1 MKSRKLLVVYIVLL
15 ACVLIAMFR
24 LWPYKQEPVPPRDY
38 PEIKSEGILRL
49 VTEYNQSGYYVAGHL
64 RFIRTGSTDSAGDEP
79 GRKFQTIIQ

>member
-49 VTEYNQSGYYVAGHL
+49 VTEYNQSGYYVAG
-64 RFIRTGSTDSAGDEP
+64 D
-79 GRKFQTIIQ
+79 TIEARPSPLYPDWKYRLSWR